1 MQGAQRLYPELGPYL
16 DYSVMSV
23 SEYLVCRQCRC
34 SKRIIHVFFIKDN
47 SVGSEPD
54 VDQLS
59 QWGKFVYDDEIKQA
73 SVILLRDSVRRV
85 IVLSILLIV

>member
-34 SKRIIHVFFIKDN
+34 TKRINN
-47 SVGSEPD
+47 SCIFYKGQLRWVGTGRGPTVAVGQVRLRRRD
-54 VDQLS
+54 KA
-59 QWGKFVYDDEIKQA
+59 GKCYTIA
-73 SVILLRDSVRRV
+73 R
-85 IVLSILLIV
+85 